1 MKNQPEFKGVVYGG
15 VSNLLMNLLT
25 NDMPYLVMVFSLH

>member
-25 NDMPYLVMVFSLH
+25 NEGIRIRMIVT